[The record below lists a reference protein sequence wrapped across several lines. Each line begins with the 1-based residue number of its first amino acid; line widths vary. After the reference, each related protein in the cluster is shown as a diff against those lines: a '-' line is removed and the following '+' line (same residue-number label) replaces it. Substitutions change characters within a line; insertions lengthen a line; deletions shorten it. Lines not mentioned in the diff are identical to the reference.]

1 METGEK
7 VNSTPVAL
15 IAGAARGIG
24 AGIAAELARSGFDIV
39 VFDVIEATETV
50 AEAQKLGRNALA
62 ITGDVTSEPDRS
74 AAMEKIASHFGR
86 LDVLVNNAGVAPK
99 VRTDMLE
106 ATEESYDRVMNINLK
121 GPYFL
126 TQAAA
131 NWMVRQRKDRQDS
144 FMCIVNISSVSAY
157 AASPFRG
164 EYCLSKAGV
173 SMATKLWASRLAEF
187 GINVYEI
194 RPGIIATDMTS
205 AVKGKYDKLIAEGIT
220 PIARWGQPA
229 DIASAVCAC
238 ALGKLGFSTAEVI
251 NVDGGFHLQ
260 VL

>member
-1 METGEK
+1 M
-7 VNSTPVAL
+7 NAAPVAL
-15 IAGAARGIG
+15 VTGAARGIG
-24 AGIAAELARSGFDIV
+24 AGIAMELARAGFDIA
-39 VFDVIEATETV
+39 VFDVIEAGGTV
-50 AEAQKLGRNALA
+50 SAIEKLGRKAVA
-62 ITGDVTSEPDRS
+62 ISGDVTDSVNRS
-74 AAMEKIASHFGR
+74 AAIDRIAKEFGR

-99 VRTDMLE
+99 VRADILE
-106 ATEESYDRVMNINLK
+106 ATEESYDRVMTINLK

-131 NWMVRQRKDRQDS
+131 NWMVRQRKDGKDS
-144 FMCIVNISSVSAY
+144 FMCIVNISSSSAY

-173 SMATKLWASRLAEF
+173 SMATKLWATRLAEHE
-187 GINVYEI
+187 INVYEI

-205 AVKGKYDKLIAEGIT
+205 TVKEKYDKLIAEGVT
-220 PIARWGQPA
+220 PIRRWGLPA
-229 DIASAVCAC
+229 DIAAAVRAC
-238 ALGKLGFSTAEVI
+238 ASGQLKFSTGEVI